1 MNGKPEL
8 SEEELQKKTRKKEF
22 KTYSGIPIKR
32 VYKPSDI
39 EHLDY
44 ARDLADPGQYPFTR
58 GLYPNMYR
66 SLLWHMRLGTG
77 YGLPEQAN
85 KRFKYLFQQ
94 GGQAGYLPDFAATTQ
109 LYDAPT
115 NFGLDSDDPLAE
127 GEVGKIG
134 VAIDTIEDME
144 VLMDGFRLDKT
155 FNNMVLY
162 DSGVAAVL
170 LAMYVALAEKQG
182 IPLHKLTGSCLNEPF
197 QTFVCQKCSIFPLA
211 PSLRICLDILE
222 FTIRYVPKWNPI
234 SIYGNAIRESG
245 GNCVQEVAFAL
256 AHAMAYTEAILAR
269 GFDIDDFAPRMT
281 FYHNVNNEL
290 FEEVAKLR
298 AERRM
303 YARIMKEKFG
313 AKKPE
318 SLFWRTFCK
327 TSGIALTAQ
336 QPYNNI
342 IRSTMHA
349 LAAVLGGAQG
359 VFVASFDEA
368 LSIPTE
374 KAATIASRVNHIL
387 ADESGVADTVDP
399 LAGSYYVESLT
410 DEIEKRAWEYLRE
423 IEMMGA
429 GMKHGT
435 AMLSGVIHGI
445 ETGYFENQIF
455 QCNFRKLKD
464 IESGER
470 VIVGVNKYQVE
481 EEIPVEIMK
490 VDPAVQRKKIARLK
504 FFRKGRDKRR
514 VTRTLEDVRRTVAGE
529 ENIMPAL
536 IEAVTSGAT
545 LGEII
550 GVMKTVL
557 GESSRGPQQVS
568 RGRARGVRR

>member
-1 MNGKPEL
+1 MHKKPGL
-8 SEEELQKKTRKKEF
+8 SEDELFKKARKKEF

-32 VYKPSDI
+32 VYRQDDI
-39 EHLDY
+39 KNLDY
-44 ARDLADPGQYPFTR
+44 DRDLADPGEFPFTR

-66 SLLWHMRLGTG
+66 SVLWHMRLGTG
-77 YGLPEQAN
+77 YGLPEEAN
-85 KRFKYLFQQ
+85 KRFKYLYQQ
-94 GGQAGYLPDFAATTQ
+94 GGQAGYIPGYAATTQ

-115 NFGLDSDDPLAE
+115 NFGLDSDDPLAR
-127 GEVGKIG
+127 GEVGKVG
-134 VAIDTIEDME
+134 VAIDTMEDME
-144 VLMDGFRLDKT
+144 ILMDGFPLDKT

-170 LAMYVALAEKQG
+170 LAMYTAVAEKQKTS
-182 IPLHKLTGSCLNEPF
+182 LHLLTGSCLNEPF
-197 QTFVCQKCSIFPLA
+197 QTFVCQKCSIFPLL
-211 PSLRICLDILE
+211 PSLRLCLDVVQ
-222 FTIRYVPKWNPI
+222 FTLRNIPKWNPI
-234 SIYGNAIRESG
+234 SVYGNAIRESG
-245 GNCVQEVAFAL
+245 GNAVQEVALAL
-256 AHAMAYTEAILAR
+256 ANAMAYTEAILAR

-298 AERRM
+298 AARRM
-303 YARIMKEKFG
+303 YARIMKERFK

-318 SLFWRTFCK
+318 SMFWRTFCK
-327 TSGIALTAQ
+327 TSGVALTAQ

-387 ADESGVADTVDP
+387 AEESGVIDTVDP

-410 DEIEKRAWEYLRE
+410 NEIEKRVLQYLDEIEK
-423 IEMMGA
+423 MGS
-429 GMKHGT
+429 GMQYGSP
-435 AMLSGVIHGI
+435 MLTGVIKGI
-445 ETGYFENQIF
+445 QTGFFENDIF
-455 QCNFRKLKD
+455 QSNFKKMKD
-464 IESGER
+464 IESGKR
-470 VIVGVNKYQVE
+470 IIVGVNKYQIE
-481 EEIPVEIMK
+481 EDIPVEVMK
-490 VDPAVQRKKIARLK
+490 VNLSVQKKKIERLK
-504 FFRKGRDKRR
+504 AFKKRR
-514 VTRTLEDVRRTVAGE
+514 DQKRVDAALKEVKKVVSSDDNV
-529 ENIMPAL
+529 MPTL
-536 IEAVTSGAT
+536 IEAVKKDAT

-557 GESSRGPQQVS
+557 GESLH
-568 RGRARGVRR
+568 